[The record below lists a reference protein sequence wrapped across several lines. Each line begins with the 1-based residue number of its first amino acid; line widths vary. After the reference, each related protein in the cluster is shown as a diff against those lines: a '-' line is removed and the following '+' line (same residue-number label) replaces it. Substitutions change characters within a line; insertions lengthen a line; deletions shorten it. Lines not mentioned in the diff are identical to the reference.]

1 MADLQSR
8 RVAFSAEFKICPAP
22 HLFLRL
28 IEAEVKLRR
37 IKCSD
42 IACVVVVVAAVVV
55 AVVVVAIVVVAVA
68 VVVAAVV
75 VVVLLLLL
83 AASMN
88 EKKAAFVHS
97 WQKQNPAD
105 TKTQNF
111 GHK

>member
-1 MADLQSR
+1 MAK
-8 RVAFSAEFKICPAP
+8 FKICPAP
-22 HLFLRL
+22 LLFLRL
-28 IEAEVKLRR
+28 IEAEVRLRR

-42 IACVVVVVAAVVV
+42 IACVVVVAAVVV

-68 VVVAAVV
+68 VVVAAVAAAVV

-97 WQKQNPAD
+97 
-105 TKTQNF
+105 KTCRYQDSKF
-111 GHK
+111 WAQVDLDQEHSRTS